1 MKDPHDLITRYLS
14 GLITPEEV
22 VELENKLGNN
32 QQLQDFFLEEVE
44 LDCLLRQETHQT
56 AAQLSPTN
64 LESRRRNKI
73 SSTLRSGN
81 WKWPVGLAGCA
92 LLLFSLNSLVWQT
105 VRPIDAS
112 TPSLGEVQNTSLNS
126 GSDLCKAAALGDLN
140 GVQREIESGADVNF
154 TNGTGHSPLHLATL
168 YGHSDVATYL
178 IEHEASLKQTDRL
191 GNTALHIA
199 AFLGRWLLVEELLEA
214 GSDPQTRN
222 LDGFNPDD
230 LVALNWNPN
239 LERYYGYLE
248 QIFSFRLDYGKIKQ
262 NRPRIRATISR
273 YMKKQPSASP
283 IDPTDLFVSTTA
295 RLLGKSLADSSPSL
309 MSNSLSDSDA
319 SSVSV
324 TENLLRATI
333 RGVLPRTTAIDAP
346 TVSLTQAA
354 KTGNIAAVN
363 QHISAG
369 SDLNVRNELDGCTPI
384 ILAAAFGRM
393 DVVQQ
398 LIAAGADLSAT
409 NNQGHTVL
417 HAAAFFARK
426 DIVSLLIE
434 SENIDVQQKNLQGE
448 TAEVMVSTPLNA
460 ELRSVYR
467 YIYALMKMELD
478 LEQIKSNREIIAK
491 MLADFAQ

>member
-22 VELENKLGNN
+22 IELENKLGDN

-44 LDCLLRQETHQT
+44 LDCLLRQETHRT
-56 AAQLSPTN
+56 AAQLSPAN
-64 LESRRRNKI
+64 LESRRRSKI
-73 SSTLRSGN
+73 SSTLRSVN
-81 WKWPVGLAGCA
+81 CKWPVGIAGCA
-92 LLLFSLNSLVWQT
+92 LLLFSLNSVLWQT

-309 MSNSLSDSDA
+309 MSNSLSSSDA

-434 SENIDVQQKNLQGE
+434 SEDIDVQQKNLQGE
-448 TAEVMVSTPLNA
+448 TAEAMVSTPLNA

-478 LEQIKSNREIIAK
+478 LEQIKLNREIIAK
-491 MLADFAQ
+491 KLADFAQ

>member
-1 MKDPHDLITRYLS
+1 MKDPLDLITRYLS

-56 AAQLSPTN
+56 ATQLSPTN

-140 GVQREIESGADVNF
+140 GVQREIESGADINF

-191 GNTALHIA
+191 GNTALHIS
-199 AFLGRWLLVEELLEA
+199 AFLGRWLIVEELLEA
-214 GSDPQTRN
+214 GSDPQIRN

-248 QIFSFRLDYGKIKQ
+248 QIFSFRLDYRKIKQ

-309 MSNSLSDSDA
+309 MSNSLSGSDA

-434 SENIDVQQKNLQGE
+434 SEDIDVQQKNLQGE
-448 TAEVMVSTPLNA
+448 TAEAMVSTPLNA

-478 LEQIKSNREIIAK
+478 LEQIKSKREIIAK
-491 MLADFAQ
+491 KLADFAQ

>member
-22 VELENKLGNN
+22 VELESKLGDN

-44 LDCLLRQETHQT
+44 LDCLLRQEVHQT
-56 AAQLSPTN
+56 ATPLSPGN
-64 LESRRRNKI
+64 LESRRQNKI
-73 SSTLRSGN
+73 SLILRSVN
-81 WKWPVGLAGCA
+81 CRWPVGIAGCA
-92 LLLFSLNSLVWQT
+92 LLLFSLNSVIWQT

-126 GSDLCKAAALGDLN
+126 GSDLCKAAELGDLN
-140 GVQREIESGADVNF
+140 GVQREIEGGADINF

-199 AFLGRWLLVEELLEA
+199 AFLGRWLIVEELLEA

-273 YMKKQPSASP
+273 YMRKQPSASP
-283 IDPTDLFVSTTA
+283 LDPTDLFVSTTA

-309 MSNSLSDSDA
+309 ISNSLSGSDA

-417 HAAAFFARK
+417 HAAAFFARE

-434 SENIDVQQKNLQGE
+434 SEDIDVQQKNLQGE
-448 TAEVMVSTPLNA
+448 TAEAMVSTPLNA

-478 LEQIKSNREIIAK
+478 LEQIESNREIIAK
-491 MLADFAQ
+491 KLADFAQ

>member
-22 VELENKLGNN
+22 VELENKLGDN

-56 AAQLSPTN
+56 AAQLSPAN
-64 LESRRRNKI
+64 LESRRRSKI
-73 SSTLRSGN
+73 SSTLRSVN
-81 WKWPVGLAGCA
+81 CKWPVGIAGCA
-92 LLLFSLNSLVWQT
+92 LLLFSLNSVLWQT
-105 VRPIDAS
+105 VRRIDAS
-112 TPSLGEVQNTSLNS
+112 PPSLGEVQNTSLNS

-333 RGVLPRTTAIDAP
+333 RGVLPRTQAIDAP

-434 SENIDVQQKNLQGE
+434 SEDIDVQQKNLQGE
-448 TAEVMVSTPLNA
+448 TAEAMVSTPLNA

-478 LEQIKSNREIIAK
+478 LEQIKLNREIIAK
-491 MLADFAQ
+491 KLADFAQ

>member
-22 VELENKLGNN
+22 IELENKLGDN

-64 LESRRRNKI
+64 LGSRRRSKI
-73 SSTLRSGN
+73 SSTLRSVN
-81 WKWPVGLAGCA
+81 CKWPVGIAGCA
-92 LLLFSLNSLVWQT
+92 LLLFSLNSVLWQT

-178 IEHEASLKQTDRL
+178 IEHEASLKQTYRL
-191 GNTALHIA
+191 GNTALHIS
-199 AFLGRWLLVEELLEA
+199 AFLGRWLIVEELLEA

-309 MSNSLSDSDA
+309 MSNSLSGSDA

-434 SENIDVQQKNLQGE
+434 SEDVDVQQKNLQGE
-448 TAEVMVSTPLNA
+448 TAEAMVSTPLNA

-478 LEQIKSNREIIAK
+478 LEQIKLNREIIAK
-491 MLADFAQ
+491 KLADFAQ

>member
-1 MKDPHDLITRYLS
+1 
-14 GLITPEEV
+14 
-22 VELENKLGNN
+22 
-32 QQLQDFFLEEVE
+32 
-44 LDCLLRQETHQT
+44 
-56 AAQLSPTN
+56 
-64 LESRRRNKI
+64 
-73 SSTLRSGN
+73 
-81 WKWPVGLAGCA
+81 
-92 LLLFSLNSLVWQT
+92 
-105 VRPIDAS
+105 
-112 TPSLGEVQNTSLNS
+112 
-126 GSDLCKAAALGDLN
+126 
-140 GVQREIESGADVNF
+140 
-154 TNGTGHSPLHLATL
+154 
-168 YGHSDVATYL
+168 
-178 IEHEASLKQTDRL
+178 
-191 GNTALHIA
+191 
-199 AFLGRWLLVEELLEA
+199 
-214 GSDPQTRN
+214 
-222 LDGFNPDD
+222 
-230 LVALNWNPN
+230 
-239 LERYYGYLE
+239 
-248 QIFSFRLDYGKIKQ
+248 
-262 NRPRIRATISR
+262 
-273 YMKKQPSASP
+273 MKKQPSASP

-434 SENIDVQQKNLQGE
+434 SEDIDVQQKNLQGE